1 MIDPKLRKLLVTLRA
16 ALIMA
21 SKAIEVYLGDE
32 SKAITIGES
41 DSISIALPQN

>member
-32 SKAITIGES
+32 SKAVTINES
-41 DSISIALPQN
+41 DSIATV

>member
-21 SKAIEVYLGDE
+21 AKAIELYLGDE
-32 SKAITIGES
+32 PKSVAINEG
-41 DSISIALPQN
+41 DSVTALQA